1 MLDAL
6 RNDPYIVVYLFFE
19 KQITRGI
26 AFAGLKGLIL
36 YKVNFKSEP
45 FSLIWRKG
53 LTFHCKNRC
62 FRYKYLYCV
71 SLFSFPSFC
80 KVI

>member
-26 AFAGLKGLIL
+26 AFEGLKG
-36 YKVNFKSEP
+36 
-45 FSLIWRKG
+45 
-53 LTFHCKNRC
+53 
-62 FRYKYLYCV
+62 
-71 SLFSFPSFC
+71 
-80 KVI
+80 